1 MPDVHLGESIA
12 VQVSGRNKT
21 FEGKIARFSGQI
33 DTQTRTMH
41 TEVNVPNSR
50 YELVPGM
57 YATAQIPLHTV
68 KNALT
73 VPSQAV
79 QPGSEGHGTV
89 LVVNS
94 NNKIEKRDVAVGL
107 QSAVDIEIL
116 SGLHE
121 NESVVFGEQSQYKP
135 GQLVTPRVVEPSG
148 ME

>member
-1 MPDVHLGESIA
+1 
-12 VQVSGRNKT
+12 
-21 FEGKIARFSGQI
+21 
-33 DTQTRTMH
+33 
-41 TEVNVPNSR
+41 
-50 YELVPGM
+50 
-57 YATAQIPLHTV
+57 V

-94 NNKIEKRDVAVGL
+94 NNKIEKRDVALGL